1 MTDSATDQ
9 AGSTTSTVKGI
20 IKRTIRGFSE
30 NRCTQMAAALS
41 YYTVFSLAPLL
52 IVILTV
58 AGFLMRQSGL
68 GTEQEVREQTVQ
80 QIQDVVGPEGAEQ
93 IAGMLAAVSTQEGG
107 WLQTLLNIAGVLF
120 GATVVVMQLQAS
132 LNQSWQ
138 VQPDP
143 EQGGIK
149 TFISKRLLSL
159 ALVIGV
165 GLMLLVLLAAT
176 TLIDVLRNR
185 FLNVLPES
193 IGQWLDH
200 GIFVQL
206 IYVALQI
213 VLMAVLIGVLFKVLP
228 DCVIQWRDV
237 MVGALVT
244 AVAFVIGRYAIG
256 LYLSKADVASGFG
269 AAGSLALLLVWIYYS
284 SIIFFLGAEFTH
296 AHILARGGD
305 IVPEAGAVRVVTETK
320 PA

>member
-1 MTDSATDQ
+1 MTDSAT
-9 AGSTTSTVKGI
+9 AHLSSNTSTAQGI
-20 IKRTIRGFSE
+20 LKRTINGFSE

-68 GTEQEVREQTVQ
+68 GTEQQVREQTVE

-93 IAGMLAAVSTQEGG
+93 IAGMLAAVSPQEGS
-107 WLQTLLNIAGVLF
+107 WLRTLLNIGGVLF
-120 GATVVVMQLQAS
+120 GATVVVMQLQTS

-143 EQGGIK
+143 EQGGVK

-165 GLMLLVLLAAT
+165 GLLLLVLLVAT

-185 FLNVLPES
+185 FLNVLPETIS
-193 IGQWLDH
+193 QWLDQ
-200 GIFVQL
+200 GFFVQL
-206 IYVALQI
+206 IYVALQ
-213 VLMAVLIGVLFKVLP
+213 VTLMAVLIGVIFKVLP
-228 DCVIQWRDV
+228 DCVIPWRDV

-244 AVAFVIGRYAIG
+244 AVAFIIGRYAIG
-256 LYLSKADVASGFG
+256 LYLSHADVASGFG
-269 AAGSLALLLVWIYYS
+269 AAGSLALLFVWIYYS
-284 SIIFFLGAEFTH
+284 AIIFFLGAEFTH
-296 AHILARGGD
+296 AYILERGGD
-305 IVPEAGAVRVVTETK
+305 IVPEEGAVRVITETK

>member
-1 MTDSATDQ
+1 MTDSVSDQ
-9 AGSTTSTVKGI
+9 TGSTTGTVKGI
-20 IKRTIRGFSE
+20 IKRTISGFSE

-58 AGFLMRQSGL
+58 AGFFMRQSGL

-107 WLQTLLNIAGVLF
+107 WLRTLLNIAGVLF

-149 TFISKRLLSL
+149 AFISKRLLSL
-159 ALVIGV
+159 ALVIGL
-165 GLMLLVLLAAT
+165 GLLLLVLLAAT

-185 FLNVLPES
+185 FLHVLPAS

-206 IYVALQI
+206 IYITLQV
-213 VLMAVLIGVLFKVLP
+213 VLMAVLIGVVFKVLP

-237 MVGALVT
+237 VVGALVT
-244 AVAFVIGRYAIG
+244 AIAFVIGRFAIG

-296 AHILARGGD
+296 AYVLERGGD
-305 IVPEAGAVRVVTETK
+305 IAPEEGAVRVVTETK

>member
-1 MTDSATDQ
+1 MADSSTDQ
-9 AGSTTSTVKGI
+9 AGSNTASSPGI
-20 IKRTIRGFSE
+20 LKRTIRGFSE

-68 GTEQEVREQTVQ
+68 GTEQQVREQTVQ
-80 QIQDVVGPEGAEQ
+80 QIRDVVGAEGAEQ

-120 GATVVVMQLQAS
+120 GATVVVMQLQTS

-165 GLMLLVLLAAT
+165 GLLLLVLLVAT

-193 IGQWLDH
+193 IAQWLDH

-206 IYVALQI
+206 IYIALQ
-213 VLMAVLIGVLFKVLP
+213 VTLMAVLIGVIFKVLP

-296 AHILARGGD
+296 ACILERGGD
-305 IVPEAGAVRVVTETK
+305 IVPEEGAVRVITETK

>member
-1 MTDSATDQ
+1 MTNSATAQ
-9 AGSTTSTVKGI
+9 ADSPTGTAKGI
-20 IKRTIRGFSE
+20 LKRTFSGFSE

-80 QIQDVVGPEGAEQ
+80 QIQDVVGAEGADQ
-93 IAGMLAAVSTQEGG
+93 IASMLAAVSTQEGS
-107 WLQTLLNIAGVLF
+107 WLRTLLNIGGVLF

-149 TFISKRLLSL
+149 TLISKRLLSL

-165 GLMLLVLLAAT
+165 GLLLLVLLVAT

-185 FLNVLPES
+185 FLNVLPAS

-200 GIFVQL
+200 GFFVQL
-206 IYVALQI
+206 IYIALQ
-213 VLMAVLIGVLFKVLP
+213 VVMMTVLIGAIFKVLP
-228 DCVIQWRDV
+228 DCEIQWRDV
-237 MVGALVT
+237 VVGALVT
-244 AVAFVIGRYAIG
+244 AIAFVIGRYAIG
-256 LYLSKADVASGFG
+256 LYLSHADVTSGFG

-284 SIIFFLGAEFTH
+284 SIILFLGAEFTH
-296 AHILARGGD
+296 AYVLEQGRD
-305 IVPEAGAVRVVTETK
+305 IVPEAGAVRVITETR

>member
-1 MTDSATDQ
+1 MTDSAT
-9 AGSTTSTVKGI
+9 AHLSSNTSTAQGI
-20 IKRTIRGFSE
+20 LKRTINGFSE

-68 GTEQEVREQTVQ
+68 GTEQQVREQTVE

-93 IAGMLAAVSTQEGG
+93 IAGMLAAVSTQEGS
-107 WLQTLLNIAGVLF
+107 WLRTLLNIGGVLF
-120 GATVVVMQLQAS
+120 GATVVVMQLQTS

-143 EQGGIK
+143 EQGGVK

-165 GLMLLVLLAAT
+165 GLLLLVLLVAT

-185 FLNVLPES
+185 FLNVLPETIS
-193 IGQWLDH
+193 QWLDQ
-200 GIFVQL
+200 GFFVQL
-206 IYVALQI
+206 IYVALQ
-213 VLMAVLIGVLFKVLP
+213 VTLMAVLIGVIFKVLP
-228 DCVIQWRDV
+228 DCVIPWRDV

-244 AVAFVIGRYAIG
+244 AVAFIIGRYAIG
-256 LYLSKADVASGFG
+256 LYLSHADVASGFG
-269 AAGSLALLLVWIYYS
+269 AAGSLALLFVWIYYS
-284 SIIFFLGAEFTH
+284 AIIFFLGAEFTH
-296 AHILARGGD
+296 AYILERGGD
-305 IVPEAGAVRVVTETK
+305 IVPEEGAVRVIAETK

>member
-1 MTDSATDQ
+1 MTDSAT
-9 AGSTTSTVKGI
+9 AHLSSNTSTAQGI
-20 IKRTIRGFSE
+20 LKRTINGFSE

-68 GTEQEVREQTVQ
+68 GTEQQVREQTVE

-93 IAGMLAAVSTQEGG
+93 IAGMLAAVSTQEGS
-107 WLQTLLNIAGVLF
+107 WLRTLLNIGGVLF
-120 GATVVVMQLQAS
+120 GATVVVMQLQTS

-143 EQGGIK
+143 EQGGVK

-165 GLMLLVLLAAT
+165 GLLLLVLLVAT

-185 FLNVLPES
+185 FLNVLPETIS
-193 IGQWLDH
+193 QWLDQ
-200 GIFVQL
+200 GFFVQL
-206 IYVALQI
+206 IYVALQ
-213 VLMAVLIGVLFKVLP
+213 VTLMAVLIGVIFKVLP
-228 DCVIQWRDV
+228 DCVIPWSDV

-244 AVAFVIGRYAIG
+244 AVAFIIGRYAIG
-256 LYLSKADVASGFG
+256 LYLSHADVASGFG
-269 AAGSLALLLVWIYYS
+269 AAGSLALLFVWIYYS
-284 SIIFFLGAEFTH
+284 AIIFFLGAEFTH
-296 AHILARGGD
+296 AYILERGGD
-305 IVPEAGAVRVVTETK
+305 IVPEEGAVRVITETK

>member
-1 MTDSATDQ
+1 MTDSAT
-9 AGSTTSTVKGI
+9 AHLSSNTSTAQGI
-20 IKRTIRGFSE
+20 LKRTINGFSE

-68 GTEQEVREQTVQ
+68 GTEQQVREQTVE

-93 IAGMLAAVSTQEGG
+93 IAGMLAAVSTQEGS
-107 WLQTLLNIAGVLF
+107 WLRTLLNIGGVLF
-120 GATVVVMQLQAS
+120 GATVVVMQLQTS

-143 EQGGIK
+143 EQGGVK

-165 GLMLLVLLAAT
+165 GLLLLVLLVAT

-185 FLNVLPES
+185 FLNVLPETIS
-193 IGQWLDH
+193 QWLDQ
-200 GIFVQL
+200 GFFVQL
-206 IYVALQI
+206 IYVALQ
-213 VLMAVLIGVLFKVLP
+213 VTLMAVLIGVIFKVLP
-228 DCVIQWRDV
+228 DCVIPWRDV

-244 AVAFVIGRYAIG
+244 AVAFIIGRYAIG
-256 LYLSKADVASGFG
+256 LYLSHADVASGFG
-269 AAGSLALLLVWIYYS
+269 AAGSLALLFVWIYYS
-284 SIIFFLGAEFTH
+284 AIIFFLGAEFTH
-296 AHILARGGD
+296 AYILERGGD
-305 IVPEAGAVRVVTETK
+305 IVPEEGAVRVITETK